1 MLYCLYYKVLQYY
14 MRTIMNIS
22 VPAALAREVRREV
35 KNGKFAST
43 SEFMRHLI
51 RVWNMEKLAQ
61 DFRKERKEFRK
72 GNYTVLRS
80 LKDLR

>member
-1 MLYCLYYKVLQYY
+1 

-22 VPAALAREVRREV
+22 LPGELAREVRREV

-61 DFRKERKEFRK
+61 DLRKERKEFRK
-72 GNYTVLRS
+72 GNYKVLHS